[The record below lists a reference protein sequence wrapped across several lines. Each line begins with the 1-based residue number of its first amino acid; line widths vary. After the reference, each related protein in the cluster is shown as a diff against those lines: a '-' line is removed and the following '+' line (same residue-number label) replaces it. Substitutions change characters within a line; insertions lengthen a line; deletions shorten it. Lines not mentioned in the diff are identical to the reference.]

1 MFITASLIFAV
12 YACTSAAVV
21 HYPPNAS
28 ATNNLTFALTGTGA
42 PGIYTSSD
50 TPNEE
55 YGMYNWCNMPHVRPR
70 EYKWVLLQLLC
81 VVIKIL
87 IRLLDL

>member
-1 MFITASLIFAV
+1 MFIAASLIFAV

-28 ATNNLTFALTGTGA
+28 TTNNLTFALTGTGA

-70 EYKWVLLQLLC
+70 EYKWVLLLQLY
-81 VVIKIL
+81 VVI
-87 IRLLDL
+87 